1 MSEDLRW
8 SWYNNSR
15 KKVHNKCNALESS
28 PNHSPHIPG
37 RGKLSFMKPVPGAK
51 KFGDCCFRMRQY
63 ERYPISA
70 LDRLEDCRKRGNE
83 KSTGCIRHKCTY
95 GVFSN
100 IDRGKHLAS
109 STKYER
115 GSLDNKGLSLETRE
129 VEDGLCR
136 NNWLKRSAI

>member
-1 MSEDLRW
+1 MDYQTPLSIGFSRQEYWSGLPFPIPKGLSHLGIEPMSP
-8 SWYNNSR
+8 
-15 KKVHNKCNALESS
+15 ALAGRFLTTE
-28 PNHSPHIPG
+28 PPG
-37 RGKLSFMKPVPGAK
+37 
-51 KFGDCCFRMRQY
+51 
-63 ERYPISA
+63 YPISA